1 MKALIEKIDLIL
13 RGRNLMERFYKMIKK
28 SMILAFALIL
38 ISSYS
43 GFALAHFNTVW
54 QGENGQN
61 HMNFLVVSAILEDLP
76 LSVDDELAVFS
87 GSNCVGVTKLTKSIN
102 PLDNTSFLAIS
113 ASQDDGTAPVNGY
126 IANDDVVF
134 KIWDS
139 KNQKE
144 MVAKAVTY
152 RNNVSTW
159 STNGKFTAGATS
171 VVELVFYVELTQ
183 TINLIKGYN
192 IISTYVTPKNP
203 NVSVVTQSL
212 IDQGNLVKMQDEA
225 GNSYENWGTF
235 GGWINKIGSMG
246 KTEGYKIKAVNNCSL
261 QVTGRPIVLPLDI
274 LLKAGW
280 NIISFP
286 HTDMVN
292 AMSVVQ
298 SLIDQNKLIKVQ
310 DEAGNSIENW
320 GVFGGWKNGIG
331 NFLPGKAYK
340 INMNADATLT
350 IQQNYLKS
358 ANILSEVE
366 KTDYFS
372 TRIEGNGTDQMNI
385 NIVDLQMAG
394 LSVGDELAAFDG
406 KICVGTLKITED
418 QVTSGASLIASFS
431 TDNLIQDG
439 FKEGDKIQLYAWNHL
454 LGSESVVQAETING
468 QMQYEKNASV
478 LVKLK
483 SLTTGVRK
491 MDDLVKIDIFPNPSA
506 GKVNVRFSQLP
517 EAGSRIDILDL
528 SGRKVASRLIS
539 GSSEV
544 FNLDREPKGIYLVKA
559 ELGTS
564 EVIQKLIVE

>member
-1 MKALIEKIDLIL
+1 
-13 RGRNLMERFYKMIKK
+13 MIKK

-76 LSVDDELAVFS
+76 LSIDDELAVFS

-113 ASQDDGTAPVNGY
+113 ASQDDGSAPVNGY
-126 IANDDVVF
+126 IANDVVVF

-152 RNNVSTW
+152 RSEVASW

-225 GNSYENWGTF
+225 GNSYENWGIF
-235 GGWINKIGSMG
+235 GGWVNKIGSMG

-292 AMSVVQ
+292 ALSVVQ

-320 GVFGGWKNGIG
+320 GAFGGWENGIG

-358 ANILSEVE
+358 TNILSEVE

-418 QVTSGASLIASFS
+418 QITSGASLIASFS

-439 FKEGDKIQLYAWNHL
+439 FIDGDMIQLYAWNHL
-454 LGSESVVQAETING
+454 SGTESAVQSETING
-468 QMQYEKNASV
+468 QMQYEKSASV
-478 LVKLK
+478 LIKLK